1 MFSQAMISKVTATHN
16 VSKIDTGYKMAK
28 STDLDKKS
36 SHPLRCVVISGVT
49 VDHANGINESWY
61 TIDHA
66 NLKIQNT
73 RMVKCETATKKL
85 QKASKVLPRHHR
97 VSL

>member
-1 MFSQAMISKVTATHN
+1 
-16 VSKIDTGYKMAK
+16 MAK

-36 SHPLRCVVISGVT
+36 SHPFRCVVISGVT

-61 TIDHA
+61 AIDHA

-73 RMVKCETATKKL
+73 RIVKCGGAKVKLRPKSYKKHL
-85 QKASKVLPRHHR
+85 KYCRGITQFLFNN
-97 VSL
+97 